1 LDGILTMLEELIQTS
16 QKIIFID
23 GSYFCFHRYYSM
35 INWWKN
41 AYPDQLD
48 VLQDPYQNEIFLEK
62 FKSTF
67 INEVKEIPKKLQLIE
82 KENISVFV
90 GKDCRRENIWRTK
103 LFPEYKS
110 RRIREGFMGK
120 PFFQMVYEEE
130 LFQKAGVNLILS
142 LETLEAD
149 DCIAIATNYIH
160 NKYPEK
166 EIFIITSDK
175 DYLQLSK
182 PNIHLFNLNYKKLTD
197 LKSSHG
203 DPKIDLFCK
212 IVAGDTS
219 DNIPSVLK
227 RCGEKT
233 AIKYYQNRDIFE
245 KKIKEENAD
254 AKLRLNKLLVD
265 FNQIPEQLQDGFIH
279 KYILS
284 SSSATTSLSS
294 SSSLLSSSST
304 SS

>member
-1 LDGILTMLEELIQTS
+1 MLEEIIHTKE
-16 QKIIFID
+16 KIIFID

-41 AYPDQLD
+41 AYPDQLE
-48 VLQDPYQNEIFLEK
+48 VLNNPYNNEIFREK
-62 FKSTF
+62 FKSSF
-67 INEVKEIPKKLQLIE
+67 INAVQEIAKKLCLDKKE
-82 KENISVFV
+82 KISMIV
-90 GKDCRRENIWRTK
+90 GKDCRREDIWRMK

-110 RRIREGFMGK
+110 GRVREGFMGK
-120 PFFQMVYEEE
+120 AFFKMVYEED
-130 LFQKAGVNLILS
+130 LFQKAGINLIIS
-142 LETLEAD
+142 LDTLEAD

-160 NKYPEK
+160 KKYSEK

-197 LKSSHG
+197 LKSSHQ

-219 DNIPSVLK
+219 DNIPAVLK

-233 AIKYYQNRDIFE
+233 ALKYYHNEELFE
-245 KKIKEENAD
+245 KKIKEENAGD
-254 AKLRLNKLLVD
+254 KLRLNKLLVD
-265 FNQIPEQLQDGFIH
+265 FNQIPETLQDGFII

-284 SSSATTSLSS
+284 SSSSSCSPSSSFSTSTFSSTTTS
-294 SSSLLSSSST
+294 
-304 SS
+304 

>member
-1 LDGILTMLEELIQTS
+1 MYNKINKMLEEIIQS
-16 QKIIFID
+16 SEKIIFID

-41 AYPDQLD
+41 AYPDKSE
-48 VLQDPYQNEIFLEK
+48 VLLDPYQNEIFREK

-67 INEVKEIPKKLQLIE
+67 INAVQEIHKKLHLNKEDKLSLI
-82 KENISVFV
+82 V

-110 RRIREGFMGK
+110 GRLREGFMGK
-120 PFFQMVYEEE
+120 PFFQMVFEEE

-142 LETLEAD
+142 METLEAD

-160 NKYPEK
+160 KKYPQK

-197 LKSSHG
+197 QKSSHG
-203 DPKIDLFCK
+203 DPKLDLFCK
-212 IVAGDTS
+212 IVSGDPI

-233 AIKYYQNRDIFE
+233 ALKYYYNPELFE
-245 KKIKEENAD
+245 KKIKEENAFD
-254 AKLRLNKLLVD
+254 KLRLNKLLVD
-265 FNQIPEQLQDGFIH
+265 FNHIPEQFHEGFIN
-279 KYILS
+279 KYILMS
-284 SSSATTSLSS
+284 SCFTNSI
-294 SSSLLSSSST
+294 
-304 SS
+304 